1 VKEQLRI
8 FKQGVLLQEIPLS
21 AGPMTIGRHK
31 DTDVQIEDIQLSR
44 FHAEITKN
52 GSDYFL
58 TDRKSLNGTLLNGTK
73 LKPEQ
78 PAQVKNGAI
87 ASISPFELHFDI
99 AEAAGAAASAA
110 VAPAPS
116 SSIQFEQAP
125 EAGLLLTHLVEQR
138 EKIPIWTKG
147 KTVLQVAD
155 IIEETHDVKTFRMV
169 GEDPILFSYLPGQ
182 FVTLRLEIDGK
193 PVKRSYTMSSS
204 PSRPHTIEITV
215 KRVPGGLVSNW
226 LSDNLKLGDRI
237 NVQGPAGKFS
247 CFNYPSQK
255 ILCIGAGSGITPVMS
270 MCRWIVDTSA
280 DVDVNMFAC
289 YRSPV
294 DVIYRRELE
303 MMTSRHSTFRVSISV
318 SSSAGPEPWTGL
330 CGRIDKDQ
338 LKLVCP
344 DILDRHIFMCGPA
357 GFMDCVKEVL
367 KELDF
372 PLANLHTESFGA
384 GRVAKNVRVEPR
396 DVPKAGTVDV
406 SAAAAS
412 APAAP
417 PAPASVAAAPVAPV
431 AKAAPAA
438 PAEAGASSAAGFKV
452 NFVGSEKE
460 VVTDGSSDL
469 LELAEA
475 NGIEIDYS
483 CRTGSCGTCRVKCS
497 SGKVEMDEPDL
508 DEDEI
513 AEGWIHACVAFPC
526 SDVKIEA

>member
-1 VKEQLRI
+1 MKEQLRI
-8 FKQGVLLQEIPLS
+8 FKQGVLLQEIPLT

-31 DTDVQIEDIQLSR
+31 DTDVQLEDIQLSR
-44 FHAEITKN
+44 FHAEITRN

-78 PAQVKNGAI
+78 PAVVKNGAI

-99 AEAAGAAASAA
+99 EVSEVPAAAPAP
-110 VAPAPS
+110 APAPS
-116 SSIQFEQAP
+116 ASILLEKAP

-138 EKIPIWTKG
+138 EQIPIWTKG

-169 GEDPILFSYLPGQ
+169 GKDPILFSYLPGQ

-193 PVKRSYTMSSS
+193 PIKRSYTMSSS

-226 LSDNLKLGDRI
+226 LSDNLKLGDEI

-289 YRSPV
+289 YRSPI
-294 DVIYRRELE
+294 DVVYRRELE
-303 MMTSRHSTFRVSISV
+303 LMSSRHSAFRVSISV

-330 CGRIDKDQ
+330 TGRVNVDQ
-338 LKLVCP
+338 LRLICP

-357 GFMDCVKEVL
+357 GFMDCVKECL
-367 KELDF
+367 KSLDF

-384 GRVAKNVRVEPR
+384 GRVAKNVKVEPR
-396 DVPKAGTVDV
+396 DVPKTGTIIAPPVAAAPAV
-406 SAAAAS
+406 PAVAAPVPAAAS
-412 APAAP
+412 AE
-417 PAPASVAAAPVAPV
+417 AAAPVATDSGST
-431 AKAAPAA
+431 K
-438 PAEAGASSAAGFKV
+438 GHKV
-452 NFVGSEKE
+452 RFSTSNKE

-483 CRTGSCGTCRVKCS
+483 CRTGSCGTCRVKCT
-497 SGKVEMDEPDL
+497 SGKVEMDDPDL
-508 DEDEI
+508 EDDER
-513 AEGWIHACVAFPC
+513 AEGWILSCVAFPC
-526 SDVKIEA
+526 TDVELEA